1 MPIEVTCKACGK
13 TLKARDEAAGKRTSC
28 PDCGTEMRI
37 PEVTEYAYE
46 EEEEEYEEE
55 DDSYGM
61 QAEPEYDEL
70 PEYDEPPRGRSR
82 DDDRGRKPC
91 RACGE
96 MIVSTAAK
104 CRFCGEVLDRSLRGS
119 RRVRSSGEL
128 DRQTISEFKSS
139 VKTAGGIWLAS
150 GIIALGFIMLTMGM
164 GGGRM
169 LGMLG
174 GLLVVVAMISVVWI
188 VIGGFAIARHM
199 WAIWTGLVLSYLSL
213 VGNVMSMVQGDGSGV
228 CPIAFVIISLVHGH
242 RAIKHAKTIREA
254 GRSVLDV

>member
-28 PDCGTEMRI
+28 PDCGTEIRI

-46 EEEEEYEEE
+46 EEEE
-55 DDSYGM
+55 DSYGM
-61 QAEPEYDEL
+61 QAEPEYDE
-70 PEYDEPPRGRSR
+70 PPRGRSR
-82 DDDRGRKPC
+82 NDDRGRKPC

-104 CRFCGEVLDRSLRGS
+104 CRFCGEVFDRSLRGS
-119 RRVRSSGEL
+119 KRVSSSGEL

-150 GIIALGFIMLTMGM
+150 GVLALGFIMLAM
-164 GGGRM
+164 GGGK
-169 LGMLG
+169 LPGIVG
-174 GLLVVVAMISVVWI
+174 GLLVFVAMIAVVWI

-213 VGNVMSMVQGDGSGV
+213 VGNVMSMAQGESGGI
-228 CPIAFVIISLVHGH
+228 CGIAFVIISLVHGH
-242 RAIKHAKTIREA
+242 RVIKHAKTIREA